1 MPFKGLHMAWKTKNG
16 LRGSPKHEII
26 KEDGIARE
34 EMELK
39 RVRILMVLVAILLLT
54 VLLYA
59 KNSWDEKIEQHAE
72 RALELKNESENENE
86 NENVSSEQD
95 ETAVAESPEEPEAQK
110 ETTSAFYE
118 GLASREIS
126 TVKLIGDGL
135 TAGYGHPGYT
145 SPDGARIIFSGNG
158 ETYREAG
165 PDFASWANK
174 LREYTAN
181 PEFGEVDVF
190 NAGIRDKTAD
200 WALRNIDRLLDPD
213 EEAVIVMI
221 GTDDRIFSTLEKYRA
236 VMVELLAIAD
246 ERSDILVV
254 MSPPPSK
261 EDIQPYNF
269 TMEQADAVLKEI
281 SEERG
286 YTFISQYD
294 AIQQKLAE
302 GVPYESLMQTEAA
315 NPVAGGYEVMWEE
328 MRSGLGLE

>member
-1 MPFKGLHMAWKTKNG
+1 
-16 LRGSPKHEII
+16 
-26 KEDGIARE
+26 
-34 EMELK
+34 
-39 RVRILMVLVAILLLT
+39 MVLVAILLIA

-72 RALELKNESENENE
+72 RALELKNESEK
-86 NENVSSEQD
+86 VSGESEAP
-95 ETAVAESPEEPEAQK
+95 AVAEPLEEPEAQK
-110 ETTSAFYE
+110 ETAGAFYE
-118 GLASREIS
+118 GLAAQEIS
-126 TVKLIGDGL
+126 TIKLIGDGL

-158 ETYREAG
+158 ETFREAG

-181 PEFGEVDVF
+181 PEFGEVEVI

-200 WALRNIDRLLDPD
+200 WTLRNIDRLLAPD

-221 GTDDRIFSTLEKYRA
+221 GTDDRIFSSLEKYRT
-236 VMVELLAIAD
+236 VMRELLAIAD
-246 ERSDILVV
+246 ERSDVLVV

-269 TMEQADAVLKEI
+269 TMEEADAVLKEI

-286 YTFISQYD
+286 YIFVSQYD

-315 NPVAGGYEVMWEE
+315 NPVAGGYEAMWEIMQAE
-328 MRSGLGLE
+328 LGLQ